1 MKNRSRILI
10 FLGFSLVTLFLSL
23 ALIYAIPIGISP
35 QKIYL
40 NESVNKTL
48 TLLNPNNE
56 TIYFTIKSTN
66 NFVSFNKV
74 NKGEEKS
81 EKNIEDSV
89 KKKVEEQIEKKSGE
103 KIEGKIKSN
112 SKENI
117 IVLINPYQS
126 FEKGVYDDII
136 LVNAF
141 ENKGANFKNSI
152 GIKVMINIT
161 EDINATDYYFYDEN
175 NDINREINLDG
186 AKENQELKEL
196 ENTTNSN
203 LITGM
208 AVFYN
213 GNIKDNNWINLIVV
227 IIFIAAL
234 YFFVK
239 EKRVEEEKGKEKNN
253 QENNNKKAQEI
264 EYEY

>member
-1 MKNRSRILI
+1 MKNRGRILI

-23 ALIYAIPIGISP
+23 ALSYAIPIGISP
-35 QKIYL
+35 SKIYL
-40 NESVNKTL
+40 NESMNKTL
-48 TLLNPNNE
+48 TLLNPNNKI
-56 TIYFTIKSTN
+56 TYFTIKSTN

-89 KKKVEEQIEKKSGE
+89 KKKVEEQIEE

-117 IVLINPYQS
+117 IVLINPYLS
-126 FEKGVYDDII
+126 FEKGVYNDII

-141 ENKGANFKNSI
+141 ENKGVNFKNSI

-175 NDINREINLDG
+175 NEINREINLDDT
-186 AKENQELKEL
+186 KENQKLKEL
-196 ENTTNSN
+196 KNTTNSN

-208 AVFYN
+208 AVFYD

-227 IIFIAAL
+227 IIFIVAL

-239 EKRVEEEKGKEKNN
+239 EKKVDEKNDNKEKSDKE
-253 QENNNKKAQEI
+253 QPETKRESL
-264 EYEY
+264 